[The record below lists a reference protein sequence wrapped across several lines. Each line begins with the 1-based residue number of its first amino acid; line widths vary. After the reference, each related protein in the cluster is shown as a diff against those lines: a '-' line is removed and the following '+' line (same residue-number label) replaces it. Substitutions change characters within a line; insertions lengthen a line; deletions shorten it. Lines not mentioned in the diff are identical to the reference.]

1 MVKNTQTTRRQ
12 QSAIC
17 LSVFDYFVGLARKE
31 LNSAT
36 QVVDVRQEQFI
47 TVVIICPINY
57 FICKP
62 FK

>member
-1 MVKNTQTTRRQ
+1 MVKHTQTTRLQ
-12 QSAIC
+12 QSTIC
-17 LSVFDYFVGLARKE
+17 LSVFYHFVGLARKE

-36 QVVDVRQEQFI
+36 QVDVRQQFI
-47 TVVIICPINY
+47 IVVIICPINY